1 MGESSRFI
9 LKNLTMHD
17 SIHAEILTIGD
28 EILFGQITDTNT
40 QWIGTEL
47 TNMGIRP
54 TRKTSVGD
62 QADDILA
69 VLAEALQRADLL
81 IITGGLGPTK
91 DDITKH
97 TLCRFFDTEL
107 EINPDALA
115 LITEFFRK
123 RGREMTELNRQQAA
137 LPKSCTYLQ
146 NDWGTAPGMWFEKE
160 GKVVVSLPGV
170 PFEMKNLMTHRVLP
184 QLKAFFKAP
193 IIKHKVI
200 RTIGIGESFLAETIE
215 AWEDSLPAHIKL
227 AYLPHFGQ
235 VRLRLTATGSDDAQL
250 ASELDYEVSRV
261 LPLIDKFVYGYD
273 ANELEDVI
281 GQLLLA
287 ENATLSTAE
296 SCTGGFVAHRI
307 TSVPGSS
314 RYYTGSV
321 VAYDNTVKISTL
333 GVHESLLRE
342 YGAVSEQVVA
352 AMAEGARKLLHTT
365 YALAT
370 SGIAGPDGGTAD
382 KPVGTIWIAC
392 ATPDRTITRLLTLS
406 NHRSVNV
413 ELTTTYALDLVRK
426 NILQA
431 AVN

>member
-1 MGESSRFI
+1 MPQ
-9 LKNLTMHD
+9 

-47 TNMGIRP
+47 TTAGIRP

-62 QADDILA
+62 QAEDILA
-69 VLAEALQRADLL
+69 AIGEALQRADVL

-97 TLCRFFDTEL
+97 TLCRFFNTEL
-107 EINPDALA
+107 EINPQALA
-115 LITEFFRK
+115 LVTEFFHK
-123 RGREMTELNRQQAA
+123 RGRELTELNRQQAA

-146 NDWGTAPGMWFEKE
+146 NDWGTAPGMWFEQN

-184 QLKAFFKAP
+184 RLKDYFATP

-215 AWEDSLPAHIKL
+215 SWEDSLPDHIRL

-235 VRLRLTATGSDDAQL
+235 VRLRLTATGTEEGQL
-250 ASELDYEVSRV
+250 ASELDYEVNRV
-261 LPLIDKFVYGYD
+261 LPLIEKFVYGYD
-273 ANELEDVI
+273 TDELEGII
-281 GQLLLA
+281 GQLLIA

-307 TSVPGSS
+307 TSVAGAS

-321 VAYDNTVKISTL
+321 IAYDNTIKINTL
-333 GVHESLLRE
+333 GVPESMLLDH
-342 YGAVSEQVVA
+342 GAVSEQVVI
-352 AMAEGARKLLHTT
+352 AMAEGARKLMHTT

-370 SGIAGPDGGTAD
+370 SGIAGPDGGTD
-382 KPVGTIWIAC
+382 QKPVGTIWIAC
-392 ATPDRTITRLLTLS
+392 ASPERTVTRLLTLS
-406 NHRSVNV
+406 NHRTVNI
-413 ELTTTYALDLVRK
+413 ELTTTYVLDLVRK
-426 NILQA
+426 TILQTA
-431 AVN
+431 IQ